1 MLGFSLYLQYS
12 RVKYLES
19 SPQYVPRALVV
30 FRPVS
35 PPVAETHPAEVVLTV
50 EALHVVAA
58 SVLLDADVALGAV
71 LGMSGDVVGSL
82 AVVSTLGQPSPDCLA
97 VRGGVVGVGALEAEL

>member
-1 MLGFSLYLQYS
+1 M
-12 RVKYLES
+12 S
-19 SPQYVPRALVV
+19 SP
-30 FRPVS
+30 VS
-35 PPVAETHPAEVVLTV
+35 QTHPAEVVFTV

-58 SVLLDADVALGAV
+58 AVLLDADVALGAV